1 YVKQFTMRV
10 RENINKTDRI
20 LDIYKNDVLDP
31 PGEMTE
37 VLSLQKE
44 RLLKVQKRLGDYVS
58 PFDL

>member
-1 YVKQFTMRV
+1 MK
-10 RENINKTDRI
+10 KTDRI
-20 LDIYKNDVLDP
+20 LDIYKNDVLDS

-37 VLSLQKE
+37 VLNLQKE